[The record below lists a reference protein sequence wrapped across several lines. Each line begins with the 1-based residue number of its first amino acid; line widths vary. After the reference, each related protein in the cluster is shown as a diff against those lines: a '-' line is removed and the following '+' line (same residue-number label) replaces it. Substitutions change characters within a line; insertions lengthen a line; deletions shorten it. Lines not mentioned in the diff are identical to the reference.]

1 MRESTLPHA
10 RPFRR
15 SAARHAL
22 LGSLAAVATMIFGWP
37 IDAQGQSLPLA
48 PDEYS
53 ERIKPIF
60 ERRCIACHS
69 CYNAPCQLNLQSYSG
84 AARGATSR
92 NVYDA
97 TRARSVA
104 PTRLDIDATT
114 PSAWR
119 EKGFHDV
126 LGAGD
131 PDRSLLLRLT
141 RLRADHASV
150 QPSKQVADSKVCVA
164 HLDDA
169 PMVDDGPV
177 LGMPYGLPPL
187 SAGEIAALK
196 GWLERGAPGPTYAS
210 RSERSTIPEGLRGE
224 VQAWEQF
231 LNEPDPRQRLVSR
244 YLYEHLFLA
253 NLYFASSAPSPTSA
267 TPIKHPSFF
276 RMVRSRTACDSGIEE
291 IATRRPTD
299 APGTAEMFYCLRP
312 VLAAIVEKTHIP
324 YELSPRKLERIKSL
338 FLDSRWKVTGAQRYG
353 DEEASNPFAT
363 FADIPVK
370 ARYQFLLDD
379 AHFHVATFIKGPV
392 CNGTEAVNSIQEHF
406 FVFFLKPEADSM
418 VMSAKHAA
426 AAQSPLVLPGAWGS
440 DITVLQDLPFLARL
454 VEHREQYRKLR
465 AESVRKLRPNGYSL
479 DDLWDGEGAN
489 PNALLTVFRHDDNA
503 GVTKGAVG
511 DLPKT
516 VFVLDYPLFE
526 RLVYNLVANFD
537 VFGNVGHQVLTR
549 IYMDLIRMEA
559 EELFLSFLPPADRQ
573 RLRRDWYRGGPLTD
587 LKLQYVFPLGDEN
600 QPTAIDFHDTTD
612 HKLEMVQRALFERL
626 PALVRGPP
634 DPINWRMLRIPQ
646 TADNT
651 ALLSPPEWALR
662 RIASVPAVKATPFA
676 RYFPEL
682 AILLLHVKNG
692 SAQIYS
698 IVHNRE
704 HANVS
709 WIMGER
715 LRLAPEED
723 TLTIREG
730 TLGAYPNMFF
740 VLDEAQADVFA
751 TAANG
756 ITSGDD
762 YDKLVERFGVRRS
775 SDHFWE
781 IYDEINAVAQRTQP
795 IERATLDLTRYEL
808 ERR

>member
-1 MRESTLPHA
+1 VP
-10 RPFRR
+10 
-15 SAARHAL
+15 
-22 LGSLAAVATMIFGWP
+22 
-37 IDAQGQSLPLA
+37 
-48 PDEYS
+48 
-53 ERIKPIF
+53 
-60 ERRCIACHS
+60 
-69 CYNAPCQLNLQSYSG
+69 
-84 AARGATSR
+84 
-92 NVYDA
+92 
-97 TRARSVA
+97 
-104 PTRLDIDATT
+104 PTRLDVDATT
-114 PSAWR
+114 QSAWR
-119 EKGFHDV
+119 EMGFHDV

-141 RLRADHASV
+141 RLRAEHASV
-150 QPSKQVADSKVCVA
+150 QPSKQVADSKVCVV
-164 HLDDA
+164 HPDDA
-169 PMVDDGPV
+169 PIVDNGAPF
-177 LGMPYGLPPL
+177 GMPYGLPPL
-187 SAGEIAALK
+187 AAGEIAALK
-196 GWLERGAPGPTYAS
+196 DWIERGAPGPSTAGQP
-210 RSERSTIPEGLRGE
+210 ERSAILEGLRGE
-224 VQAWEQF
+224 AQAWEQF
-231 LNEPDPRQRLVSR
+231 LNEPDPRQQLVSR

-253 NLYFASSAPSPTSA
+253 NLYFASSVHSLTPTAPTE
-267 TPIKHPSFF
+267 HPSFF
-276 RMVRSRTACDSGIEE
+276 RLVRSRTACDSGIQE

-299 APGTAEMFYCLRP
+299 APGTPEIFYCLRP
-312 VLAAIVEKTHIP
+312 VVAAIVEKTHIP

-338 FLDSRWKVTGAQRYG
+338 FFGSQWNVTGAQTYG
-353 DEEASNPFAT
+353 SDQANNPFAT

-406 FVFFLKPEADSM
+406 FVFFLKPEADTM
-418 VMSAKHAA
+418 VMSAEHAA
-426 AAQSPLVLPGAWGS
+426 AAQSRLVLPGAWGS
-440 DITVLQDLPFLARL
+440 DITVLQDVPFLTRL

-479 DDLWDGEGAN
+479 DDLWDGEGTN
-489 PNALLTVFRHDDNA
+489 PNALLTIFRHDDNA

-573 RLRRDWYRGGPLTD
+573 QLRRAWYQGGPLTD
-587 LKLQYVFPLGDEN
+587 LKLQYVFPLENEN
-600 QPTAIDFHDTTD
+600 QPTAIDFWHTTD
-612 HKLEMVQRALFERL
+612 HKLELVQRALFERL

-634 DPINWRMLRIPQ
+634 DLINWRVLRIPQ
-646 TADNT
+646 SAENT
-651 ALLSPPEWALR
+651 ALLPPPERALS
-662 RIASVPAVKATPFA
+662 RIASVPAAKATPFA

-682 AILLLHVKNG
+682 AILLLRRTDG
-692 SAQIYS
+692 SGQVYS

-730 TLGAYPNMFF
+730 ILGAYPNMFF
-740 VLDEAQADVFA
+740 VIEEAQADAFA

-756 ITSGDD
+756 IASGDD
-762 YDKLVERFGVRRS
+762 YNQLVERLGVRRS

-781 IYDEINAVAQRTQP
+781 IYDEINAVAQREQR
-795 IERATLDLTRYEL
+795 IERGTLDLTRYEL
-808 ERR
+808 DRR